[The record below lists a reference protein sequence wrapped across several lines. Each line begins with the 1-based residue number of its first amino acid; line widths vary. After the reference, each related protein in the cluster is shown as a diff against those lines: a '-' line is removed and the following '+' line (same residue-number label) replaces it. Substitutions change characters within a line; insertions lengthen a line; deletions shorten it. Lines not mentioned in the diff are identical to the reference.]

1 MIQIAQ
7 NLGIK
12 VLERAVDKS
21 ELLVA
26 EEVFLTGTAAQITPI
41 NQIENYILPEKKPIF
56 EKLQKTFNQ
65 IITENYQGENDEYKG
80 WTIQIN

>member
-1 MIQIAQ
+1 M
-7 NLGIK
+7 
-12 VLERAVDKS
+12 RS
-21 ELLVA
+21 VA
-26 EEVFLTGTAAQITPI
+26 KITPI